1 MLNPITSVVL
11 VFQRAL
17 HNPPPGYIPDV
28 SLWLY
33 TRNTVLLTAAAF
45 LLLAGSLRLFGRL
58 EGDLAENI

>member
-1 MLNPITSVVL
+1 
-11 VFQRAL
+11 
-17 HNPPPGYIPDV
+17 
-28 SLWLY
+28 LWLY